1 MNDKPENQVMPLGP
15 KTSDITP
22 QKLSNALVG
31 LSDRLSG
38 ANTPDEIAR
47 IENAAGALK
56 ELAKRA
62 HLSRDQQNQA
72 GNITLDCARKG
83 GQVLEGMSERGERA
97 GRGQPKKVTGHDV
110 PLLPTLVDL
119 GLAGNPV
126 AARARA
132 KRWELIRQLPE
143 HLYSQFKQDIIEQ
156 NNDAVLT
163 VAGAIAYVRKW
174 KRERDLAEQRAAIAK
189 GEFTV
194 GVGPYDVIVC
204 DPPWPYGTQYNAEG
218 RRAANPY
225 PEMSLEEIGADG
237 DREIAAK
244 AAPDCILWLWT
255 THKFMRHSFPLLDR
269 WGFADKQIV
278 TWEKQK
284 IGLGSW
290 LRSKSE
296 FCIMAMR
303 GSPTVHLTNQ
313 STMIHGPAR
322 EHSRKPDEFYDMV
335 ESLCLG
341 VRRYDRFTR
350 EPRPAWDGGGNQPDK
365 FL

>member
-1 MNDKPENQVMPLGP
+1 MTDKNEVTPLGP
-15 KTSDITP
+15 KTSDVTP
-22 QKLSNALVG
+22 QKFSTAIGG
-31 LSDRLSG
+31 LADRLAA

-56 ELAKRA
+56 ELARRA

-72 GNITLDCARKG
+72 GGMALDCARKG
-83 GQVLEGMSERGERA
+83 GQMLEDMSASGERA
-97 GRGQPKKVTGHDV
+97 GRGRQKKMLHGVIF
-110 PLLPTLVDL
+110 PTLVDL
-119 GLAGNPV
+119 GV
-126 AARARA
+126 AETRAAANQRA
-132 KRWELIRQLPE
+132 HRWSLICQLPE
-143 HLYSQFKQDIIEQ
+143 HLYVEFKQAIIEKT
-156 NNDAVLT
+156 NDSVLT

-204 DPPWPYGTQYNAEG
+204 DPPWPYGTQYNSEG

-237 DREIAAK
+237 DAEIAAK

-255 THKFMRHSFPLLDR
+255 THRFMRHSFPLLDR

-290 LRSKSE
+290 LRSKTE
-296 FCIMAMR
+296 FCIMAVR
-303 GSPTVHLTNQ
+303 GSPAIHLTNQ
-313 STMIHGPAR
+313 STIVHGAAR
-322 EHSRKPDEFYDMV
+322 EHSRKPDEFYELV

-350 EPRPAWDGGGNQPDK
+350 EPRAAWDGGGNQPEK
-365 FL
+365 FT